1 MMKNIFNIMSAAS
14 FAGVLFMISMLA
26 YVNITKASREERNK
40 QYIESVVEKAVL
52 ERIVE
57 MMPLTTGKAV
67 SYTHLTLPTKA

>member
-57 MMPLTTGKAV
+57 MMPLQTGKVA
-67 SYTHLTLPTKA
+67 K

>member
-1 MMKNIFNIMSAAS
+1 MKNIYNIMSAAS

-52 ERIVE
+52 EQIVE
-57 MMPLTTGKAV
+57 RMPLQTGKVAE
-67 SYTHLTLPTKA
+67 

>member
-1 MMKNIFNIMSAAS
+1 MKNIYNIMSAVS
-14 FAGVLFMISMLA
+14 FAGVLFMISMLT

-57 MMPLTTGKAV
+57 MMSLTTGKVA
-67 SYTHLTLPTKA
+67 K

>member
-14 FAGVLFMISMLA
+14 FAGVLFMILMLV

-52 ERIVE
+52 EQIVE
-57 MMPLTTGKAV
+57 RMPSQTGKVA
-67 SYTHLTLPTKA
+67 K

>member
-1 MMKNIFNIMSAAS
+1 MMKNIFNIISAAS
-14 FAGVLFMISMLA
+14 FAGVLFMILMLT

-57 MMPLTTGKAV
+57 MMPLTTGKVA
-67 SYTHLTLPTKA
+67 K

>member
-26 YVNITKASREERNK
+26 YVNVTKAGREERNK

-57 MMPLTTGKAV
+57 MMPLTTGKVA
-67 SYTHLTLPTKA
+67 K

>member
-1 MMKNIFNIMSAAS
+1 MKNIYNIMSAVS

-52 ERIVE
+52 DQIVE
-57 MMPLTTGKAV
+57 RMPSQTGKVA
-67 SYTHLTLPTKA
+67 K

>member
-1 MMKNIFNIMSAAS
+1 MMKNIFNIISAAS
-14 FAGVLFMISMLA
+14 FAGVLFMISMLV

-57 MMPLTTGKAV
+57 MLPLTTGKVA
-67 SYTHLTLPTKA
+67 